1 MSPGPHT
8 PPPARVSV
16 PAPAS
21 VAPDGA
27 ATQAHWEQVY
37 TTKAANAVSWYQPEA
52 RTSLAL
58 IAARVGPDAAILDVG
73 SGASTL
79 VDGLLAWG
87 ARHLAVL
94 DIAASALALART
106 RLGQQ
111 AERVQWW
118 VGDVHSVA
126 LPAQGLDLWHD
137 RAVFHFLTE
146 PQDQARYARQLHAA
160 LRPGGHA
167 IVATFALDGPVRCS
181 GLPVARH
188 SPESLATVLGPGL
201 RLVQHLHEHHTTPG
215 GARQAFVYA
224 CFVKDGPSP
233 QA

>member
-94 DIAASALALART
+94 DMAASALAL
-106 RLGQQ
+106 
-111 AERVQWW
+111 
-118 VGDVHSVA
+118 
-126 LPAQGLDLWHD
+126 PAQGLGLWHD